1 VLELPVERKGEER
14 EGLVAINTSSS
25 SMLIN
30 TDLMLSFREFYAAV
44 IESRT

>member
-14 EGLVAINTSSS
+14 EGLAAITTNNI
-25 SMLIN
+25 MLIN